1 MKILATSYCPT
12 SLEGN
17 GGGPDGGPAPVS
29 PGSLVPCRGTSS
41 PHPSCLPHPGQNP
54 RLNQHFFSSLG
65 LSGMTG
71 PEHPFYRCLPAPGSG
86 SIGPRH

>member
-17 GGGPDGGPAPVS
+17 GGGPDGGPAPIS
-29 PGSLVPCRGTSS
+29 PGSLV
-41 PHPSCLPHPGQNP
+41 L
-54 RLNQHFFSSLG
+54 SSLG